1 MARRE
6 IPVETLAA
14 QITVRIKHKFRQRKL
29 EWMAASQ
36 ITAFGFVLMHQGDSL
51 NSPGLAYFASLANES
66 TWAIVLFIIGIS
78 RLFGLIVNGAM
89 EYVTPWIRTVGAL
102 AGLYVFGLINTSLLY
117 SVIALGNPASL
128 GLAMC
133 GCAFFGEI
141 AAIVYAI
148 MDART
153 YENGRRERRRS
164 SESST

>member
-6 IPVETLAA
+6 IPIETLAS
-14 QITVRIKHKFRQRKL
+14 QITVRVKHKFRQRKL
-29 EWMAASQ
+29 EWMAACQ

-51 NSPGLAYFASLANES
+51 NSPGMAYLNSLASEA
-66 TWAIVLFIIGIS
+66 TWSIILFVIGIS
-78 RLFGLIVNGAM
+78 RLLGLIINGAM
-89 EYVTPWIRTVGAL
+89 EYVTPWIRTIGAL
-102 AGLYVFGLINTSLLY
+102 AGLYVFGIINTSLLY
-117 SVIALGNPASL
+117 SIIALGNPASL

-153 YENGRRERRRS
+153 YENGRRERRRTRN
-164 SESST
+164 SST